1 MISFPEVY
9 HKREV
14 EKAKQ
19 TSDSLQFQS
28 SVCFH
33 MFLLSFCSFILCNKG
48 ILFCRTVA
56 ELCFCN
62 NFHLNIYAMMN
73 LAYTIYCTG
82 GGVIS
87 KEFAIHPVDFFPK
100 LISLR

>member
-14 EKAKQ
+14 EKSKNR
-19 TSDSLQFQS
+19 LQIRYSSNPQS
-28 SVCFH
+28 VFIC
-33 MFLLSFCSFILCNKG
+33 FCSAFVA
-48 ILFCRTVA
+48 LFYVIKESCFLSDRCRA
-56 ELCFCN
+56 LHFCN

-82 GGVIS
+82 GV
-87 KEFAIHPVDFFPK
+87 
-100 LISLR
+100 